1 MEETE
6 RSDGFSRDYTE
17 EFNEACIHGRVITG
31 MVQKTSVSFI
41 YLSRVVYITQ
51 SHLKHTLKSE
61 NV

>member
-1 MEETE
+1 MEKTE
-6 RSDGFSRDYTE
+6 RSDRFSRDDTE
-17 EFNEACIHGRVITG
+17 EFNEGRVITG

-51 SHLKHTLKSE
+51 SYFKHTINSE